1 MELQNE
7 KGQRTDPWR
16 TPADGEVEEGGRTQM
31 KDNYDYRVKE
41 VFIRKQPGA
50 EGPNLH
56 CEKDLQLMTE
66 ITLYVT

>member
-1 MELQNE
+1 MN
-7 KGQRTDPWR
+7 
-16 TPADGEVEEGGRTQM
+16 
-31 KDNYDYRVKE
+31 DNYEYTEKE
-41 VFIRKQPGA
+41 AFIWKQLGA